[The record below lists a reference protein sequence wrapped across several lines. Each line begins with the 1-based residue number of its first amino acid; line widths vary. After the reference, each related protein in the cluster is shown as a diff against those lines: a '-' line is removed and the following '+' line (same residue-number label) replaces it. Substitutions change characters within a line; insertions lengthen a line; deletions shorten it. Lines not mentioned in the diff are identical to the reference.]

1 MKLLSKKIF
10 FFFTDIYAD
19 FLTVRLTHA
28 QISVT
33 FWFQGNPGFGYPGS
47 KGDRGPAGPPGPPGP
62 PGSSTE
68 VEVRGDGSVVQK
80 MAGPRGPPGP
90 PGPTGPAGTDGEPV
104 SSLQRKEWF
113 ICCLCFLLANAFTF
127 KRNSVIPFS
136 SRICQ
141 KWSCICR

>member
-1 MKLLSKKIF
+1 MLKSLLP
-10 FFFTDIYAD
+10 
-19 FLTVRLTHA
+19 
-28 QISVT
+28 
-33 FWFQGNPGFGYPGS
+33 FWFQGNAGFGYPGS

-62 PGSSTE
+62 PGPSAE

-80 MAGPRGPPGP
+80 VMGPRGPPGP
-90 PGPTGPAGTDGEPV
+90 PGPAGPAGNDGEPV

-113 ICCLCFLLANAFTF
+113 NYCLCFLLANTFTF
-127 KRNSVIPFS
+127 ERNSVITFL